1 MCHSAIDAAA
11 DREYKL
17 ALTTLSRAGGVR
29 QDRVGLAVATAEIAG
44 NVEVRAVARRNVGS
58 LSPWHLILLLAIVLL
73 VVGPG
78 RLPETGA
85 AVGRV
90 LRDFK
95 SALAGSTDELAGHD
109 GTENVVA
116 GASESSVALRADP
129 LAIRPPED
137 GHDVGGAP

>member
-1 MCHSAIDAAA
+1 MAA
-11 DREYKL
+11 
-17 ALTTLSRAGGVR
+17 T
-29 QDRVGLAVATAEIAG
+29 
-44 NVEVRAVARRNVGS
+44 VEVRAPVARRNVGS

-85 AVGRV
+85 AIGRA

-95 SALAGSTDELAGHD
+95 SALAGSTDEPAGHD
-109 GTENVVA
+109 GTENVVTR
-116 GASESSVALRADP
+116 ASGSSAAAPADP
-129 LAIRPPED
+129 LAIRPPGE